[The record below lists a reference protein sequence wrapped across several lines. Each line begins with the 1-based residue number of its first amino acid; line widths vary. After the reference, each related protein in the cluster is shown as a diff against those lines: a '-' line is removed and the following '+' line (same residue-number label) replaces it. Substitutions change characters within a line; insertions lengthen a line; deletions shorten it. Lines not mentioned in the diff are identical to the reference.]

1 MEGLRETG
9 DLPLFSPEGRTY
21 SPPVKQAVVCLRHR
35 ALSEGDCGFCGSLQT
50 VPQHLRVL
58 LSSSVRL
65 GKYRRFNRRYFF
77 NRLRKPATGS
87 FAAEM
92 DSALAPPIFSFT
104 KEKQKK
110 ENEVNEQ
117 WQFTIWKRR
126 WSAGVRDAPL
136 WPPPLI

>member
-1 MEGLRETG
+1 MR
-9 DLPLFSPEGRTY
+9 RWY
-21 SPPVKQAVVCLRHR
+21 ALRHR
-35 ALSEGDCGFCGSLQT
+35 ALSEGDCGCCDSLQT
-50 VPQHLRVL
+50 MPQHLRVL

-65 GKYRRFNRRYFF
+65 DKYRRFNRRYFF

-92 DSALAPPIFSFT
+92 DSAPGLSIFSFT

-110 ENEVNEQ
+110 ENEVNER
-117 WQFTIWKRR
+117 WQYTIWKRR
-126 WSAGVRDAPL
+126 WSAGVRDAPP